1 MVGITTPAEVKRL
14 HGSMFA
20 KRLITMVD
28 EAEGRARLVE
38 ECCAQG
44 PVEWDAVNRLRAR
57 GAVEH
62 VEVQGTTLIMDARLG
77 EGEVRFGP
85 ASKETGGQAL
95 KSIVVRDGKVE
106 TTWLGLAGAS
116 VGVGACLPQAEGV
129 EKVEFLSDEQVGGSR
144 AVELRLTTPLH
155 RRLVIGLDDTDT
167 KEKGAT
173 WVLGLKMAR
182 EMPHAVFLSHKIV
195 QLNPRAPQK
204 TTNCSST
211 AVSFAVAPDDV
222 EKAVDWAKGFV
233 ADNTYSSETA
243 MAVLIGLDVPRG
255 LVRFGA
261 QAKDTILS
269 IHDAEHAA
277 EKAGLRLIEVT
288 GRRGLIGAA
297 AGVGCVDLGLYS
309 AGLPEDFKHA

>member
-1 MVGITTPAEVKRL
+1 
-14 HGSMFA
+14 MFA
-20 KRLITMVD
+20 KRLITLVD
-28 EAEGRARLVE
+28 EPAGRARVIE

-57 GAVEH
+57 GALEH

-85 ASKETGGQAL
+85 ASKNTGGQAL
-95 KSIVVRDGKVE
+95 KSVVVRGGKVE

-129 EKVEFLSDEQVGGSR
+129 EKVEFLSDEEVGGSR

-173 WVLGLKMAR
+173 WVLGLRLAR
-182 EMPHAVFLSHKIV
+182 EIPHAVFLSHKIV
-195 QLNPRAPQK
+195 QLNPDAPQK

-211 AVSFAVAPDDV
+211 AISLAATPDDV
-222 EKAVDWAKGFV
+222 DKAIRWARDFV
-233 ADNTYSSETA
+233 AANTYSSETA
-243 MAVLIGLDVPRG
+243 MAVFQGLDVPRS
-255 LVRFGA
+255 LVRYGA
-261 QAKDTILS
+261 QAKETILS

-277 EKAGLRLIEVT
+277 DKAGLKLVEIT

-297 AGVGCVDLGLYS
+297 AAIGCVDLGLYS